1 VGWKSKPA
9 EHPGTGADP
18 GGGAVAL
25 TLPAAPGDGPLVIAL
40 SGGLDSTVLLHL
52 AAGDPAL
59 RARGLRAL
67 HVDHGLHPDSA
78 RWAGACGDACAAL
91 GVAFESRRVAV
102 RERGDG
108 LEAAARAARHAAFLE
123 SQREGELIVLAH
135 HRNDQAETLLLRLL
149 RGSGDGLGAMRALRP
164 FGRGWLW
171 RPLLALPRA
180 QLHDHAVQHGLRWIE
195 DPSNASEHHD
205 RNFLRHQV
213 LPGLAQRW
221 PQADASFARSAGL
234 LATQEDLLAAEDA
247 KRLAQVQGF
256 DPATLSVPAL
266 MAQAPGWRHRLL
278 RRWVADRGLPMLSGQ
293 ALETLCAELLP
304 ARPDARAE
312 FAWSGAVIRR
322 WRDLLHAGRP
332 LPPLPADF
340 SADWDGR
347 GPLALPGG
355 DRLQL
360 SPAHAFEAPL
370 RVRAR
375 TGGERLVLPGRTHS
389 SELKHVLQDLGVPPW
404 QRARLPLLFAPDGE
418 LLAAGDV
425 ALSGRMQAWL
435 ATHGVGLEL
444 RPADA

>member
-1 VGWKSKPA
+1 MP
-9 EHPGTGADP
+9 
-18 GGGAVAL
+18 
-25 TLPAAPGDGPLVIAL
+25 TLPHAPHDGPVAIAF

-52 AAGDPAL
+52 AAADPAL

-78 RWAGACGDACAAL
+78 RWAQACGDACAAL
-91 GVAFESRRVAV
+91 GVGFQSRRVAV
-102 RERGDG
+102 RDRGGG
-108 LEAAARAARHAAFLE
+108 LEAAARAARHAAFLD
-123 SQREGELIVLAH
+123 SQREGELIALAH
-135 HRNDQAETLLLRLL
+135 HRDDQAETVLLRLL
-149 RGSGDGLGAMRALRP
+149 RGSGDGLGAMRAVRP

-180 QLHDHAVQHGLRWIE
+180 LIHAHALQHGLRWIE
-195 DPSNASEHHD
+195 DPSNASERHD
-205 RNFLRHQV
+205 RNFLRHCV
-213 LPGLAQRW
+213 LPVLQQRW
-221 PQADASFARSAGL
+221 PQADAAFARSAGL

-266 MAQAPGWRHRLL
+266 LAQPPGWQPRLL
-278 RRWVADRGLPMLSGQ
+278 RRWTADLGLPLLSAG
-293 ALETLCAELLP
+293 ALDTIQSELLP
-304 ARPDARAE
+304 ARPDARAQ

-332 LPPLPADF
+332 LPALPDDF
-340 SADWDGR
+340 IARWDGAAA
-347 GPLALPGG
+347 LALPGG

-360 SPAHAFEAPL
+360 SPARAFDAPHT
-370 RVRAR
+370 VRAR
-375 TGGERLVLPGRTHS
+375 QGGERLVLPGRAHS

-425 ALSGRMQAWL
+425 ALSARLCDWL
-435 ATHGVGLEL
+435 AGHGTRLEL

>member
-1 VGWKSKPA
+1 MP
-9 EHPGTGADP
+9 
-18 GGGAVAL
+18 
-25 TLPAAPGDGPLVIAL
+25 TLPHAPFDGPLAIAF

-52 AAGDPAL
+52 AAAEPAL

-78 RWAGACGDACAAL
+78 RWAEACGETCAAL

-102 RERGDG
+102 RDHGDG
-108 LEAAARAARHAAFLE
+108 LEAAARAARHGAFLG
-123 SQREGELIVLAH
+123 SQREGELIALAH
-135 HRNDQAETLLLRLL
+135 HRDDQAETLLLRLL

-180 QLHDHAVQHGLRWIE
+180 QLHDYAARHGLRWIE

-205 RNFLRHQV
+205 RNFLRHRV
-213 LPGLAQRW
+213 MPVLAQRW

-234 LATQEDLLAAEDA
+234 LATQEDLLAAEDT

-256 DPATLSVPAL
+256 DAATLSVPAL
-266 MAQAPGWRHRLL
+266 VALPAGWRHRVL
-278 RRWVADRGLPMLSGQ
+278 RRWVTGLGLPMLSSQ
-293 ALETLCAELLP
+293 ALDTIGDELLP

-332 LPPLPADF
+332 LPPLPGDF
-340 SADWDGR
+340 SATWDGT
-347 GPLALPGG
+347 GPLSLPGG

-360 SPAHAFEAPL
+360 SPAQAFEAPL
-370 RVRAR
+370 FVRAR
-375 TGGERLVLPGRTHS
+375 TGGERLALPGRAHS

-418 LLAAGDV
+418 LLAAADAAV
-425 ALSGRMQAWL
+425 SGRLHDWL
-435 ATHGVGLEL
+435 VARGVRLEFH
-444 RPADA
+444 PADA